1 MRKGIKVQDSKGNV
15 YNSKAEAIR
24 ETGFTYYLISKSINR
39 EVEVKKVIN
48 GSEVHETFVVYV
60 EVKVEVKAAPK
71 ASDIFNAP
79 HVEVKAKKASD
90 IFNVSVKRCILK
102 LAKKEIPEG
111 IKASD
116 LFGKQKRSRVELMDR
131 LASNNM
137 ISNDIAKEAKE
148 DDNIAQFIE
157 DHFTVETDRD
167 KIEQYLI
174 EVESGETQITNKNI
188 TDLLQQGIIDL
199 DDDEVCYKVCLTL
212 GL

>member
-1 MRKGIKVQDSKGNV
+1 
-15 YNSKAEAIR
+15 
-24 ETGFTYYLISKSINR
+24 
-39 EVEVKKVIN
+39 
-48 GSEVHETFVVYV
+48 
-60 EVKVEVKAAPK
+60 
-71 ASDIFNAP
+71 
-79 HVEVKAKKASD
+79 
-90 IFNVSVKRCILK
+90 
-102 LAKKEIPEG
+102 
-111 IKASD
+111 
-116 LFGKQKRSRVELMDR
+116 MDR